1 MIFKKLSLERMSF
14 SVETLGLLK
23 KMIKK
28 HCTNSKYPM
37 EDVFKKY

>member
-1 MIFKKLSLERMSF
+1 MSF
-14 SVETLGLLK
+14 SVETLNLLK

-28 HCTNSKYPM
+28 HCASSKFPM